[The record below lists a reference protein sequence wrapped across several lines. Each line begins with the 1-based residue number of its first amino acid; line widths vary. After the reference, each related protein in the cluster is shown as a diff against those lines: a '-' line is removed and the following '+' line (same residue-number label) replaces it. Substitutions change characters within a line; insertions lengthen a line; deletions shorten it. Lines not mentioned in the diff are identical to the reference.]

1 MRFQHIFK
9 SAPILGLV
17 ILLMAV
23 GASASTITYNT
34 DAPGTGFGGTSLV
47 LNSNAGA
54 AATLTY
60 IPQADVT
67 VGLPSNISLGNF
79 TLACPTCQNQPGTSA
94 TFGAFTFNMIVTD
107 VTGGATGEFVGSS
120 TGGTVYADLSPITIN
135 WDPLQLGPGSNN
147 ALTGNFGLTIFRT
160 TIFTGVPSPNSG
172 GAGGLGQVTVQGQVE
187 SVPEPATLGL
197 VGAALLGLGL
207 LRRKLLMS

>member
-47 LNSNAGA
+47 LNSTNNL
-54 AATLTY
+54 ATLTY
-60 IPQADVT
+60 IPQASVT
-67 VGLPSNISLGNF
+67 VSVPSNISLGNF
-79 TLACPTCQNQPGTSA
+79 TLACSTCISQPGTSE
-94 TFGAFTFNMIVTD
+94 TFGAFSFEMIVT
-107 VTGGATGEFVGSS
+107 TAGATGLFVGSS
-120 TGGTVYADLSPITIN
+120 DGGVVSSNSSDITIN

-160 TIFTGVPSPNSG
+160 TIFTGVPAPNTG
-172 GAGGLGQVTVQGQVE
+172 GATGLGQVTVQGDVS
-187 SVPEPATLGL
+187 SVPEPATLSL
-197 VGAALLGLGL
+197 VGGVLLGLGL
-207 LRRKLLMS
+207 LRRKFFPKN